1 MAMAAHQG
9 SLKELMDGTES
20 QIEGRE
26 QEILA
31 VLTYIIL

>member
-1 MAMAAHQG
+1 
-9 SLKELMDGTES
+9 MDGTES